1 MLAVKLKDTY
11 KDLDGQKVT
20 MQGWVRT
27 NRGSKKAGF
36 IELNDGSTFSNVQV
50 VYKPE
55 QTADYEAVSK
65 ITLGSAIEVTGTLKA
80 TPGAKQDYEIQADS
94 VEVLGASDH
103 EYPLQKK
110 RHSLS

>member
-55 QTADYEAVSK
+55 
-65 ITLGSAIEVTGTLKA
+65 
-80 TPGAKQDYEIQADS
+80 
-94 VEVLGASDH
+94 
-103 EYPLQKK
+103 
-110 RHSLS
+110 